1 MTIEGAVN
9 GAALTLFIPRNR
21 GAAEAGNPRGT
32 RRALPSD
39 RRPHR
44 AGEKQGMGGR
54 GWRGAGLGRGRG
66 VATATAVCVCWRG
79 RGRSAVTEQRLIC
92 FTKPFV
98 GLFFSFFF
106 LKNAR

>member
-54 GWRGAGLGRGRG
+54 GWRGGGAGEGEGCSDSDGRVCMLEREGPFCSDR
-66 VATATAVCVCWRG
+66 AT
-79 RGRSAVTEQRLIC
+79 SDL
-92 FTKPFV
+92 
-98 GLFFSFFF
+98 LH
-106 LKNAR
+106 

>member
-1 MTIEGAVN
+1 MSNNTTIEGAVN

-54 GWRGAGLGRGRG
+54 GWRGGGAGEGEGCSDSDGRVCMLEREGPFCSDR
-66 VATATAVCVCWRG
+66 AT
-79 RGRSAVTEQRLIC
+79 SDL
-92 FTKPFV
+92 
-98 GLFFSFFF
+98 LH
-106 LKNAR
+106 